1 MSANPQQILSEEWP
15 SPPSL
20 KGTGLLSLL
29 SNLGGPGWV
38 IAFAVGLLA
47 SIAGAYYAVA
57 DMAEPLRSLVVGLS
71 GIVGLL
77 SVSYFFVQ
85 LPTGN
90 RIRAQ
95 ARVAGIRAAVGDL
108 AQPYAITDAAGKIV
122 WVNRAGAALLG
133 TAGGDDRAIA
143 PKQSGE
149 SADSVEGLS
158 RACLDRGASQGTLI
172 FDAAGGGAR
181 YCEASLTVLARE
193 PATLLWQIVDVT
205 ELADLRA
212 RAQTAT
218 RDLAGYLDSGG
229 IGFFVAG
236 PEGGFKFVNKTLAQ
250 WIGRDP
256 DRVVSDGIGF
266 GDIFDQG
273 GREGDGAPVRGMRLK
288 GANGDTIP
296 VRVTS
301 QISGLS
307 GTDTRETYAL
317 VQDLRKEERF
327 QDALGE
333 ATGRIEQFL
342 NDAPLSI
349 ALVHKSGAI
358 TGANARFKTLLG
370 DDAED
375 HQGRLFTDLVHEH
388 DRHEV
393 QDYLEHVLNGHGKT
407 KRVDLRLG
415 QDGAKSATLY
425 ASRVTQEDETPGLI
439 LYLVDTTD
447 QRNLELQFA
456 QSQKMQAVGQLAG
469 GVAHDFNNLL
479 TAIIGFCDLLLT
491 KHKAGDP
498 SYADVMQIKQ
508 NANRAANLTRQ
519 LLAFSR
525 RQTLR
530 PKVIAVTD
538 VLAELSNLLRRLLG
552 ENIELKMRHGRDIGA
567 IRVDQGQFEQV
578 ITNLA
583 VNARDAMPE
592 GGVLTIRTANF
603 GPDEVA
609 ELGNALMPPDDY
621 VLIEVADA
629 GVGIPS
635 EILGKIF
642 EPFYT
647 TKGVGE
653 GTGLGLSTVYG
664 IIKQTGGFIFVDSR
678 PGEGTTF
685 NIYLPV
691 HTQVEADEADEVAE
705 AAAQPSQ
712 DLTGMGTILLVED
725 EDAVRTFAVRALRN
739 KGYTVLEAVNGE
751 AALEQLRGHD
761 GKIDL
766 LLSDVVMPQM
776 DGPTLANIAL
786 EERADLKIIFISGYA
801 EDAFRDKV
809 GAEDI
814 AFLPKPFSLTQLAA
828 RVKEVLQ
835 G

>member
-1 MSANPQQILSEEWP
+1 MSANQQQILSEDWP
-15 SPPSL
+15 SAKPAGP
-20 KGTGLLSLL
+20 LSLL
-29 SNLGGPGWV
+29 SNLGGPVWL
-38 IAFAVGLLA
+38 IAFTVGLLVA
-47 SIAGAYYAVA
+47 AAGVFYAVTE
-57 DMAEPLRSLVVGLS
+57 MAAPLTPVVGALS
-71 GIVGLL
+71 GIVGLVSL
-77 SVSYFFVQ
+77 SYFFVQ
-85 LPTGN
+85 LPTGK
-90 RIRAQ
+90 RVRAE
-95 ARVAGIRAAVGDL
+95 AHMAGIRTALDSL
-108 AQPYAITDAAGKIV
+108 AQPYAITDAAGNIA
-122 WVNRAGAALLG
+122 WSNRAGAALLG
-133 TAGGDDRAIA
+133 TGGGGGHAITV
-143 PKQSGE
+143 KQDGDNAE
-149 SADSVEGLS
+149 TVEDLT
-158 RACLDRGASQGTLI
+158 RACLDTGAARGAVVLDSA
-172 FDAAGGGAR
+172 DSGAR
-181 YCEASLTVLARE
+181 YCEASLTVLLRE
-193 PATLLWQIVDVT
+193 PDTLLWQIHDVT

-212 RAQTAT
+212 RAATAT
-218 RDLAGYLDSGG
+218 EDLAGYLDAGG

-236 PEGGFKFVNKTLAQ
+236 PEGGFKFVNKTLAR
-250 WIGRDP
+250 WIGAEAGRI
-256 DRVVSDGIGF
+256 VDGGVGF

-273 GREGDGAPVRGMRLK
+273 ERDGAGAPVRGMRLK
-288 GANGDTIP
+288 GAGGDTIP

-301 QISGLS
+301 QITGLS

-317 VQDLRKEERF
+317 VQDMRKEERF

-358 TGANARFKTLLG
+358 TGVNARFKTLLG
-370 DDAED
+370 DGVQD
-375 HQGRLFTDLVHEH
+375 HQGRLFTDLVHEA

-393 QDYLEHVLNGHGKT
+393 QDYLGHVLNGHGKT
-407 KRVDLRLG
+407 KHVDLRLG
-415 QDGAKSATLY
+415 QDGASSATLY
-425 ASRVTQEDETPGLI
+425 ASRVSQDDETPGLI

-447 QRNLELQFA
+447 QKNLELQFA

-479 TAIIGFCDLLLT
+479 TAIMGFCDLLLT

-498 SYADVMQIKQ
+498 SYADIMQIKQ

-578 ITNLA
+578 IINLA

-592 GGVLTIRTANF
+592 GGALTIRTANF
-603 GPDEVA
+603 APAEVA
-609 ELGNALMPPDDY
+609 ALGNALMPPDDY

-629 GVGIPS
+629 GVGIPP
-635 EILGKIF
+635 ETLGKIF

-678 PGEGTTF
+678 PGEGATF
-685 NIYLPV
+685 RIYLPL
-691 HTQVEADEADEVAE
+691 HSEVEAEDRAEEVVE
-705 AAAQPSQ
+705 PTK
-712 DLTGMGTILLVED
+712 DLTGKGTILLVED
-725 EDAVRTFAVRALRN
+725 EDAVRTFAGRALRN

-828 RVKEVLQ
+828 RVKEVLE

>member
-1 MSANPQQILSEEWP
+1 MSANQQQVLAEEWP
-15 SPPSL
+15 SSPSL
-20 KGTGLLSLL
+20 KGAGILSLL
-29 SNLGGPGWV
+29 ANLGGPGWM
-38 IAFAVGLLA
+38 IAFAAGLLA
-47 SIAGAYYAVA
+47 SGAGVFYAVT
-57 DMAEPLRSLVVGLS
+57 DMAEPLRSLVLVLS

-77 SVSYFFVQ
+77 AVSYFFVQ
-85 LPTGN
+85 LPTGK

-95 ARVAGIRAAVGDL
+95 ARVAGIRAAVEGL
-108 AQPYAITDAAGKIV
+108 SQPYAITDATGRIA
-122 WVNRAGAALLG
+122 WANRAGAALLG
-133 TAGGDDRAIA
+133 AAGSDQIVA
-143 PKQSGE
+143 PKQTGQST
-149 SADSVEGLS
+149 DSVEGLS
-158 RACLDRGASQGTLI
+158 RACLEDGSAQGILV
-172 FDAAGGGAR
+172 FESSESGVR
-181 YCEASLTVLARE
+181 YCEASLTVLARD
-193 PATLLWQIVDVT
+193 PATLLWQIRDIT
-205 ELADLRA
+205 ELADLRT
-212 RAQTAT
+212 RAQTAM

-236 PEGGFKFVNKTLAQ
+236 PEGRFKYVNKTLAR
-250 WIGRDP
+250 WIGSDDP
-256 DRVVSDGIGF
+256 DGVVRDGVGF

-273 GREGDGAPVRGMRLK
+273 ERDGEGVPVRGMRLK
-288 GANGDTIP
+288 GPGGDAIP

-307 GTDTRETYAL
+307 GTDMRETYAL
-317 VQDLRKEERF
+317 VQDMRKEERF

-370 DDAED
+370 DEAQD
-375 HQGRLFTDLVHEH
+375 HQGRVFTDLVYES
-388 DRHEV
+388 DRHDV
-393 QDYLEHVLNGHGKT
+393 QDYLDHVLNGHGKT

-415 QDGAKSATLY
+415 QDGETSATLY
-425 ASRVTQEDETPGLI
+425 ASRVSQDDEAPGLI

-447 QRNLELQFA
+447 QKNLELQFA

-479 TAIIGFCDLLLT
+479 TAILGFCDLLLT

-498 SYADVMQIKQ
+498 SYADIMQIKQ

-567 IRVDQGQFEQV
+567 IHVDQGQFEQV

-583 VNARDAMPE
+583 VNARDAMP
-592 GGVLTIRTANF
+592 GGGALTIRTSNF
-603 GPDEVA
+603 GPDEVSK
-609 ELGNALMPPDDY
+609 LGNALMPPDDY

-629 GVGIPS
+629 GVGIPP
-635 EILGKIF
+635 EVLGKIF

-678 PGEGTTF
+678 PGEGATF
-685 NIYLPV
+685 KIYLPV
-691 HTQVEADEADEVAE
+691 HTATESGEVVEEVVETAK
-705 AAAQPSQ
+705 
-712 DLTGMGTILLVED
+712 DLTGKGTILLVED

-786 EERADLKIIFISGYA
+786 EERTDLKIIFISGYA

-828 RVKEVLQ
+828 RVKEVLE